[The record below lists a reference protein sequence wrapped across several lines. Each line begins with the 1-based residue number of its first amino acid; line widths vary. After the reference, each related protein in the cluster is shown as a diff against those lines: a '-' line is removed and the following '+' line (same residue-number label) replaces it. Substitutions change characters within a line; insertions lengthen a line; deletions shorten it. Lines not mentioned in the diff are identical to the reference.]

1 MRSRSAAPILV
12 SHTRPPAASSMPA
25 VTSGLGPSRGS
36 STTLDRLAA
45 TTTIAIIGRKATPL
59 TTGE

>member
-1 MRSRSAAPILV
+1 
-12 SHTRPPAASSMPA
+12 MPA
-25 VTSGLGPSRGS
+25 VTSGLGPIRGI

-45 TTTIAIIGRKATPL
+45 TTTIAIIGRNATPV

>member
-1 MRSRSAAPILV
+1 
-12 SHTRPPAASSMPA
+12 MPA
-25 VTSGLGPSRGS
+25 VTSGLGPNLGS

-45 TTTIAIIGRKATPL
+45 TTTIAISGRKATPL

>member
-1 MRSRSAAPILV
+1 
-12 SHTRPPAASSMPA
+12 MPTA
-25 VTSGLGPSRGS
+25 TSGLGPTLGI
-36 STTLDRLAA
+36 STMLDRLAL